1 MRRALPL
8 VALIAVASAPAL
20 ADSYPVTGRFGVVPG
35 FTVEPLDCT
44 GQRTIAFAGNQ
55 RTDSH
60 GGVPAYRNSTVVAD
74 GAARWQVT
82 DVFSTGQIA
91 NAQAVYT
98 LHALDDRRVE
108 MILQTGGTLMLQR
121 CK

>member
-1 MRRALPL
+1 MPRVAPLAALL
-8 VALIAVASAPAL
+8 LALAAPAL
-20 ADSYPVTGRFGVVPG
+20 ADSYPVTGRFGVVAG
-35 FTVEPLDCT
+35 FTDEPLDCT